1 MENRQKNLKELM
13 NIMQK
18 EKYKP
23 IKNYENHYEISNLGN
38 VRSLK
43 NNKIDI
49 LIPNPNSNGYLRVKL
64 YKEGIVRRVFIHH
77 LVALHFKRNI
87 NKEIYVDHKN
97 RIRTDNRAINLRWC
111 DISTNLKNRKFIKKE
126 KSNIKSQIMEEVPF

>member
-1 MENRQKNLKELM
+1 M

-43 NNKIDI
+43 NNKTD
-49 LIPNPNSNGYLRVKL
+49 LLNPDPNSNGYLRVKL
-64 YKEGIVRRVFIHH
+64 CKDGIIQRFFIHH
-77 LVALHFKRNI
+77 LVALHFKRNT

-111 DISTNLKNRKFIKKE
+111 DISTNLKNKQFIKKN
-126 KSNIKSQIMEEVPF
+126 KNKKIFKSQIMEDIPF